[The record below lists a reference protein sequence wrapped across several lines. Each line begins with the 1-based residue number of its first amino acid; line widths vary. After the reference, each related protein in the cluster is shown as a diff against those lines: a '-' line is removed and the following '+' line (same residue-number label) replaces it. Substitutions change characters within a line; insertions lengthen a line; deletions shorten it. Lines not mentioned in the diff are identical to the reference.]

1 MITCSSI
8 LGLFLLHVPQCNFRC
23 VHLLVVPYHRTNY
36 RLRSPLSRI
45 CRNVN
50 LHSHNVEF
58 YNSTKY
64 NSFKINLRNAVY
76 GVVTSTYCF
85 CYVIVFFFSLFV
97 LHCYMV
103 LFAVNKPII
112 ILYYLQSG
120 LVTWFQNFRV
130 HIQNQVTTILQN
142 LSSVNG

>member
-8 LGLFLLHVPQCNFRC
+8 LGLFLLHVPQCNYRC

-64 NSFKINLRNAVY
+64 NSFKINLRSAVY

-85 CYVIVFFFSLFV
+85 CYVIVFFFLYLFSTV
-97 LHCYMV
+97 TWYCL
-103 LFAVNKPII
+103 LLINLL
-112 ILYYLQSG
+112 LYYIIFK
-120 LVTWFQNFRV
+120 VV
-130 HIQNQVTTILQN
+130 
-142 LSSVNG
+142 SSLGFKTFAYTFKTK

>member
-1 MITCSSI
+1 M
-8 LGLFLLHVPQCNFRC
+8 LF
-23 VHLLVVPYHRTNY
+23 TE
-36 RLRSPLSRI
+36 LSR
-45 CRNVN
+45 VP
-50 LHSHNVEF
+50 
-58 YNSTKY
+58 
-64 NSFKINLRNAVY
+64 
-76 GVVTSTYCF
+76 
-85 CYVIVFFFSLFV
+85 IVFVMLLYLFFFSLFV